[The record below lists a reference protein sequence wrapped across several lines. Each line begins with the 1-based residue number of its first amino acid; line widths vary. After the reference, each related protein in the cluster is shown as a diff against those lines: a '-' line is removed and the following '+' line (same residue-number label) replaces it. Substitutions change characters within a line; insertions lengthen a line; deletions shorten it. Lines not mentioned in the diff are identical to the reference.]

1 MSVCVFVCVYAC
13 VRVCVRVCV
22 CVHVCDRVYND
33 DLIWEQTYV
42 SAGTGNSRPQIRTYI
57 ISNASLMEQILSKRQ
72 LWDTLVVELHN
83 KHTFCVCMTATQKQM
98 VSLNTQTHR
107 IQSIV
112 TQSVTLHWPQL
123 HSMPKQTST
132 EFRSKSWRGALT
144 LHPSPEMMPA
154 IGNDVTVQNKGITK
168 CFKRQKA
175 VRGPGN
181 EATAQLHCSPAQ
193 LLCSPYFGRRSMHW
207 SLWNMYL
214 LSFYIYSHLQC
225 RFLYTGL
232 RCLRW
237 EWQGNE
243 AVPH

>member
-1 MSVCVFVCVYAC
+1 MKAVLETTNWVFGTTWKSSPGCVCCGCGCGVGVSVCVCVFMSVCVFVCVYAC

-57 ISNASLMEQILSKRQ
+57 TSNASLMEQILSKRQ

-112 TQSVTLHWPQL
+112 TQSVTLH
-123 HSMPKQTST
+123 
-132 EFRSKSWRGALT
+132 
-144 LHPSPEMMPA
+144 
-154 IGNDVTVQNKGITK
+154 
-168 CFKRQKA
+168 
-175 VRGPGN
+175 
-181 EATAQLHCSPAQ
+181 
-193 LLCSPYFGRRSMHW
+193 
-207 SLWNMYL
+207 
-214 LSFYIYSHLQC
+214 
-225 RFLYTGL
+225 
-232 RCLRW
+232 
-237 EWQGNE
+237 
-243 AVPH
+243 